1 MCISIYRHLW
11 YRSPARLSR
20 PKDVRKILTVNS
32 IRKGKNYMKFQ
43 NRVLLAMLFVLAVF
57 LVPQGRAQTKTQ
69 QPAGEP
75 AATPE
80 ADAHK
85 KNRDAYLALMRR
97 DVRQEKA
104 EIMGATMALSA
115 QDATKFWPIYSE
127 YDVELAKLNDQR
139 VANIKEYAQ
148 NYAQLSDEEADKLI
162 QKSMAYQKQRAEL
175 LAQTYE
181 KVKQALGGVTAAR
194 FAMVEHQILT
204 IIDLQIDAS
213 LPIAGQ
219 GM

>member
-1 MCISIYRHLW
+1 
-11 YRSPARLSR
+11 
-20 PKDVRKILTVNS
+20 
-32 IRKGKNYMKFQ
+32 MKFQ
-43 NRVLLAMLFVLAVF
+43 NRVLLAMLLVLAVF
-57 LVPQGRAQTKTQ
+57 LVPQGRAQTDTQ
-69 QPAGEP
+69 QPAAKPAAKP

-97 DVRQEKA
+97 EVRQEKA

-115 QDATKFWPIYSE
+115 QDAAKFWPIYSE
-127 YDVELAKLNDQR
+127 YDVQLTKLNDQR
-139 VANIKEYAQ
+139 VANIKEYSQ
-148 NYAQLSDEEADKLI
+148 NYKQLSDEEADKLM

-175 LAQTYE
+175 VAQTYE

-204 IIDLQIDAS
+204 IIDLQIIEA

>member
-1 MCISIYRHLW
+1 MVWFTPYGF
-11 YRSPARLSR
+11 PAHKNCLKNHDREFH
-20 PKDVRKILTVNS
+20 K
-32 IRKGKNYMKFQ
+32 KGQNYMKFE
-43 NRVLLAMLFVLAVF
+43 NRVLLATLFVLAVF
-57 LVPQGRAQTKTQ
+57 PAPQSRAQTDKQ
-69 QPAGEP
+69 QAAGKP
-75 AATPE
+75 AATSE
-80 ADAHK
+80 ADTQK

-115 QDATKFWPIYSE
+115 QDAAKFWPIYSD
-127 YDVELAKLNDQR
+127 YDLQLTKLNDQR
-139 VANIKEYAQ
+139 IANIKEYAQ
-148 NYAQLSDEEADKLI
+148 NYAQLSDDEADKLI

-194 FAMVEHQILT
+194 FAMIEHQILT
-204 IIDLQIDAS
+204 IIDLQIIEA

>member
-1 MCISIYRHLW
+1 
-11 YRSPARLSR
+11 
-20 PKDVRKILTVNS
+20 
-32 IRKGKNYMKFQ
+32 MKFQ

-57 LVPQGRAQTKTQ
+57 LAPQGRAQTDTQ
-69 QPAGEP
+69 QPAGKS
-75 AATPE
+75 AISE
-80 ADAHK
+80 ADTHK
-85 KNRDAYLALMRR
+85 KNMDAYLALMRR
-97 DVRQEKA
+97 EVQQEKA

-115 QDATKFWPIYSE
+115 QDAAKFWPIYSE
-127 YDVELAKLNDQR
+127 YDLALAKLNDQR
-139 VANIKEYAQ
+139 IANIKEYAQ

-162 QKSMAYQKQRAEL
+162 QKFMAFQKQRAEL

-194 FAMVEHQILT
+194 FAMIEHQVLT
-204 IIDLQIDAS
+204 IIDLQIIAS

>member
-1 MCISIYRHLW
+1 
-11 YRSPARLSR
+11 
-20 PKDVRKILTVNS
+20 
-32 IRKGKNYMKFQ
+32 MKFQ

-57 LVPQGRAQTKTQ
+57 LAPQSRAQTDKQ
-69 QPAGEP
+69 QAAGKP
-75 AATPE
+75 AATSE
-80 ADAHK
+80 ADPHK

-115 QDATKFWPIYSE
+115 QDAAKFWPIYSE
-127 YDVELAKLNDQR
+127 YDLQLTKLNDQR
-139 VANIKEYAQ
+139 ITNIKEYAQ
-148 NYAQLSDEEADKLI
+148 NYTQLSDEEADKLI

-194 FAMVEHQILT
+194 FAMIEHQILT
-204 IIDLQIDAS
+204 IIDLQIIEA

>member
-1 MCISIYRHLW
+1 
-11 YRSPARLSR
+11 
-20 PKDVRKILTVNS
+20 
-32 IRKGKNYMKFQ
+32 MKFQ
-43 NRVLLAMLFVLAVF
+43 NRVLQAMLFVLAVF
-57 LVPQGRAQTKTQ
+57 LVPQSRAQTKAQ
-69 QPAGEP
+69 EPAGKP

-85 KNRDAYLALMRR
+85 KNMDAYLALMRR
-97 DVRQEKA
+97 DIRQEKA

-115 QDATKFWPIYSE
+115 QDAAKFWPIYSE
-127 YDVELAKLNDQR
+127 YDAELAKLNDQR

-148 NYAQLSDEEADKLI
+148 NYAQLTDEEADKLV
-162 QKSMAYQKQRAEL
+162 QKSMAYQKQRSEL

-204 IIDLQIDAS
+204 IIDLQITAS

-219 GM
+219 SM